1 MTGGEGAV
9 EEMSLEANER
19 QTLLKKQT
27 ENSYNQGLE
36 KQQVLNA
43 VRSSVKE

>member
-1 MTGGEGAV
+1 MTGSEGAV
-9 EEMSLEANER
+9 EEMSFEANER

-27 ENSYNQGLE
+27 KNSYNQGLE

-43 VRSSVKE
+43 VRSSVKD